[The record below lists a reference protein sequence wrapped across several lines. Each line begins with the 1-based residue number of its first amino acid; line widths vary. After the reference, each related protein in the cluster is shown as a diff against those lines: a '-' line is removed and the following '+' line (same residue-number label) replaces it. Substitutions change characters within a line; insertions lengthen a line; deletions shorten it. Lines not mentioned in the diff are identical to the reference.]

1 MEILITLCA
10 RGGSKGIPGKNI
22 KNINGIPL
30 IAYSIAHAKAFS
42 AIYHSDITLST
53 DSLEIRE
60 VAKKYGL
67 ESNYVRP
74 NSVSLD
80 GTGKME
86 TILHVLSYEE
96 SRREKKY
103 DYILDLDISSPLRNL
118 DDLLNA
124 FQKIL
129 NDPEA
134 LNLFSVNPANRNPY
148 FNMVEQKADGYYG
161 LVKEGNFLTRQS
173 APIIFDLNASF
184 YFYRRNFFDQ
194 TPKKTISSRS
204 LIHVMDH
211 ICFDLDHPI
220 DFDFMEFLISKN
232 KLGFEL

>member
-22 KNINGIPL
+22 RLIDGLPL
-30 IAYSIAHAKAFS
+30 IAYSIAHANSFS
-42 AIYHSDITLST
+42 AIHKADIALST
-53 DSLEIRE
+53 DSFDIKE

-67 ESNYVRP
+67 KTNYIRP
-74 NSVSLD
+74 EDISLD

-86 TILHVLSYEE
+86 TILYVLSYEE
-96 SRREKKY
+96 SARQKKY

-118 DDLLNA
+118 DDLLIG
-124 FQKIL
+124 FEKIL
-129 NDPEA
+129 NDPHA

-173 APIIFDLNASF
+173 APAIFDLNASF
-184 YFYRRNFFDQ
+184 YFYRRVFFDQ
-194 TPKKTISSRS
+194 ENPRTISNRS

-220 DFDFMEFLISKN
+220 DFDFMEFLINKN

>member
-22 KNINGIPL
+22 RLIDGLPL
-30 IAYSIAHAKAFS
+30 IAYSIAHANSFS
-42 AIYHSDITLST
+42 AIHKADIALST
-53 DSLEIRE
+53 DSFEIKD
-60 VAKKYGL
+60 VAKNYGL
-67 ESNYVRP
+67 KTKYIRP
-74 NSVSLD
+74 DDVSLD

-86 TILHVLSYEE
+86 TILHVLSFEE
-96 SRREKKY
+96 SIRQKKY

-118 DDLLNA
+118 DDLLIG
-124 FQKIL
+124 FEKIL
-129 NDPEA
+129 NDPNA

-148 FNMVEQKADGYYG
+148 FNMVEQKTDGYYG

-173 APIIFDLNASF
+173 APAIFDLNASF
-184 YFYRRNFFDQ
+184 YFYRRVFFDQ
-194 TPKKTISSRS
+194 ETPKTISSRS
-204 LIHVMDH
+204 LIHVMNH

-220 DFDFMEFLISKN
+220 DFDFMEFLINKN